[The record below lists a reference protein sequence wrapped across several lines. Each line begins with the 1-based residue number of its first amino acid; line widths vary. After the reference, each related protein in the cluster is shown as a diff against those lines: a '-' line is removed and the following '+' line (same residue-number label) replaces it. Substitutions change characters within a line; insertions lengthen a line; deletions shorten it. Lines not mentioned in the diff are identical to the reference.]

1 MLDKILE
8 LDKELLIFLNGLGSS
23 TFDPFWLFITKQSNW
38 TPFFLVL
45 LYFIYRKIGVKQT
58 LYLLLFAIVLITIS
72 DQFTNFVKETFQRLR
87 PCSDPNTSTLIR
99 VVKSSE
105 TCSFFSGHA
114 SNSMAVTTFLYFI
127 LKDKFKYLLLLFLWP
142 LIFAFSRIYL
152 GLHYPTDIICGY
164 INGLILGLL
173 FYKLYGFLQNKK
185 VII

>member
-1 MLDKILE
+1 MLDKILA

-23 TFDPFWLFITKQSNW
+23 TFDPFWLFIKKQSNW

-45 LYFIYRKIGVKQT
+45 LYFIYRNIGVKQT

-87 PCSDPNTSTLIR
+87 PCSDSNTSTLIR

-105 TCSFFSGHA
+105 TYSFFSGHA
-114 SNSMAVTTFLYFI
+114 SNSMAVATFLYFI
-127 LKDKFKYLLLLFLWP
+127 LKDKFKYFLLLFLWP

-164 INGLILGLL
+164 INGFILGFL
-173 FYKLYGFLQNKK
+173 FYKLYRFLQFKK

>member
-87 PCSDPNTSTLIR
+87 PCSDPNTSTWIR

-105 TCSFFSGHA
+105 TYSFFSGHA
-114 SNSMAVTTFLYFI
+114 SNSMAVATFLYFI

-152 GLHYPTDIICGY
+152 GLHCPTDIICGY
-164 INGLILGLL
+164 INGFILGFL
-173 FYKLYGFLQNKK
+173 FYKLYRFLQFKK